1 MTTFNVSHC
10 RDVVLGDR
18 GAILNRLVFRATVN
32 WSVACRVFGQHT
44 TVYDPATKG
53 LPCEDGIFPES
64 TAWQTYKVFDE
75 DLVKKVDDDDMNE
88 APWSVLK
95 EDNTI
100 SVLFVEMG
108 VELSL
113 SRVHMAE
120 AMFDV
125 AKQRSTTQAW
135 ELTVS
140 QPVTAE
146 GEPCDAAG
154 KPRYDQSMFS
164 RFLSSWMY
172 WTSKSRDYWVNQKI
186 KKAKTS

>member
-1 MTTFNVSHC
+1 MK
-10 RDVVLGDR
+10 
-18 GAILNRLVFRATVN
+18 ILSWTRPLPSILILMSWCFKVFVNALLVN
-32 WSVACRVFGQHT
+32 W
-44 TVYDPATKG
+44 
-53 LPCEDGIFPES
+53 
-64 TAWQTYKVFDE
+64 
-75 DLVKKVDDDDMNE
+75 

-172 WTSKSRDYWVNQKI
+172 WTSKSRDYWVNQKMHMTLVGVYWI
-186 KKAKTS
+186 KGITVNISPVIICFFCL